1 MEFVDLVTA
10 RIFVIGLSP
19 EFFAVMAERRI
30 RGDAA
35 MQECL
40 RR

>member
-1 MEFVDLVTA
+1 MEFVDLATV
-10 RIFVIGLSP
+10 RILVIGLSR

-30 RGDAA
+30 RGDVA

>member
-1 MEFVDLVTA
+1 LLTGWRDAIL
-10 RIFVIGLSP
+10 IPPNP
-19 EFFAVMAERRI
+19 EYANMAERRI